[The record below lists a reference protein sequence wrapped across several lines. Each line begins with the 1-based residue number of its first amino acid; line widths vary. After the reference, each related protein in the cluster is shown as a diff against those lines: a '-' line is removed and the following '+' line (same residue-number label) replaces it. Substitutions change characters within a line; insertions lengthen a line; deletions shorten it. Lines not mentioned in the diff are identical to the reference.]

1 MGQTGRDHRVDFLR
15 GFALASI
22 FINHVPGN
30 VYEKL
35 THRNFGFSDAAE
47 IFVLLAGFASA
58 YAYFARYE
66 RGEKLDSSL
75 KALKRSG
82 VLYISHV
89 VTTVAAIALFCV
101 AAVLFAH
108 PGYLDDS
115 IVYVNI
121 KSIFEDPVK
130 AFPGIVGLGHQLG
143 YFNILPMYM
152 IILAMLPV
160 MMWLAKRSVSLLLG
174 CSIALYLVAGWFV
187 IDMPNFPKEGGW
199 FFNPFAWQILFVIGF
214 ILGQRSREGKVFA
227 YNPWIFWGSALY
239 LVVAFIWTWF
249 ALWGYQPHLPI
260 PKTLWDFDK
269 TYVAFPRLF
278 HVLALAYVVMMS
290 PVGQWMKRIPATNPL
305 TAMGRHSLPVF
316 CVGSLLSMSGA
327 ILRYEAGGGIVVD
340 TLIIAGGL
348 AIMIA
353 LARFLDARKTPPA
366 QKREPQEAPLSAATA
381 PATF

>member
-15 GFALASI
+15 GLALASI

-66 RGEKLDSSL
+66 RGERLDASL

-82 VLYISHV
+82 ILYMSHV
-89 VTTVAAIALFCV
+89 VTTVAAIAIFCV
-101 AAVLFAH
+101 AAVLFAQQ
-108 PGYLDDS
+108 GYLDDS
-115 IVYVNI
+115 IIYVNI
-121 KSIFEDPVK
+121 KPIFADPVK
-130 AFPGIVGLGHQLG
+130 AFPGIAGLGHQLG

-152 IILAMLPV
+152 IILAMLPA
-160 MMWLAKRSVSLLLG
+160 MMWLAKRSLSLLLG
-174 CSIALYLVAGWFV
+174 SSIALYLIAGWFV
-187 IDMPNFPKEGGW
+187 IDMPNFPGEGGW

-227 YNPWIFWGSALY
+227 YSPVLFWGSVAY
-239 LVVAFIWTWF
+239 LGVAFVWTWF
-249 ALWGYQPHLPI
+249 ELWGYCPHLPI

-290 PVGQWMKRIPATNPL
+290 PLGKWMKRIPSSNPL

-316 CVGSLLSMSGA
+316 CLGSLLSMTGA
-327 ILRYEAGGGIVVD
+327 IIRHEAEGGFVVD
-340 TLIIAGGL
+340 TMIIAGGL
-348 AIMIA
+348 ALMIG
-353 LARFLDARKTPPA
+353 LSRFLDARRAPPA
-366 QKREPQEAPLSAATA
+366 RKRETMPASTVAAI
-381 PATF
+381 P

>member
-15 GFALASI
+15 GLALASI

-47 IFVLLAGFASA
+47 VFVLLAGFASA

-66 RGEKLDSSL
+66 RGERLDSSL

-82 VLYISHV
+82 VLYMSHV
-89 VTTVAAIALFCV
+89 VTTVAAIALFCL

-121 KSIFEDPVK
+121 KSIFEDPIK
-130 AFPGIVGLGHQLG
+130 AFPGIIGLGHQLG

-152 IILAMLPV
+152 VILAMLPV
-160 MMWLAKRSVSLLLG
+160 MMWLAKRSLSLLLG
-174 CSIALYLVAGWFV
+174 ASIILYLFAGWFV

-214 ILGQRSREGKVFA
+214 ILGQRTREGRVFA
-227 YNPWIFWGSALY
+227 YNPWLFWASVVY
-239 LVVAFIWTWF
+239 LVIAGIWTWF
-249 ALWGYQPHLPI
+249 GLWGYQPHLPI

-290 PVGQWMKRIPATNPL
+290 PIGQWMKRIPSSNPF

-316 CVGSLLSMSGA
+316 CLGSLLSMTGA
-327 ILRYEAGGGIVVD
+327 IIRYEAEGGFVVD

-348 AIMIA
+348 GLMIA
-353 LARFLDARKTPPA
+353 LARFLDNRKSQPGRRQGTTESGLAQPA
-366 QKREPQEAPLSAATA
+366 VAA
-381 PATF
+381 